1 MRRSALTLICGLM
14 LAPMATFAQSVAFGG
29 ISADVSAPV
38 EVQADSLS
46 VNQSSGQA
54 EFSGNVVITQ
64 GEMRLSASQVR
75 VNYAAGG
82 QQRIDTLEATGG
94 VTLVNGPEA
103 AEAQQALYRVADGTI
118 TLTGD
123 VLMTQGGNILAGERM
138 EVDLRSGTANVSG
151 RVRTVIQPGGN

>member
-1 MRRSALTLICGLM
+1 MRRFALPLICGLM
-14 LAPMATFAQSVAFGG
+14 LAPVSVLAQSVAFGG
-29 ISADVSAPV
+29 ISADISAPV

-64 GEMRLSASQVR
+64 GEMRLSAGRVT

-123 VLMTQGGNILAGERM
+123 VLMTQGDNILAGERM